1 MKSTLLSSQF
11 EFKKKHDEA
20 IDVALSAPQGLTTM
34 RTNSLFPKLG
44 IKKGAR
50 SLWYQHSLYPGGQHS
65 LAF

>member
-34 RTNSLFPKLG
+34 RLFPKLG

-50 SLWYQHSLYPGGQHS
+50 SLWHWRSLYPGGQHS